1 MCPGRAH
8 MCGDMRA
15 HGPAGRGCVSWRHRA
30 TFVKDSPQ
38 HHVHLRSAAG
48 AGRGLHCLLTETL
61 LAEGDRLPLLCSVS
75 PACAGPSQ
83 QRGRPGPRLE
93 EGEQGQGG
101 GLKAQRSRQVGVEDS
116 LVFDPRWRTAVLLL

>member
-1 MCPGRAH
+1 M
-8 MCGDMRA
+8 
-15 HGPAGRGCVSWRHRA
+15 
-30 TFVKDSPQ
+30 SPQ
-38 HHVHLRSAAG
+38 VEVVSRGDTGPRLLRTRHSITSALGEPAG

-61 LAEGDRLPLLCSVS
+61 LAEGDRLPLLCGVS
-75 PACAGPSQ
+75 PACAGQSQ
-83 QRGRPGPRLE
+83 QSGRPGPRLE